1 MGDIRQKDLNRF
13 ELNTTEELKR
23 KLLETLKDTNK
34 TKQVIQLNGR
44 SSLIFANLA
53 ALTLASCG
61 GGGGGGSSAP
71 TPVASISNASFSF
84 TEDDPGTFSISRN
97 DSSVTIS
104 IETIPE
110 GITLTGSQGDR
121 F

>member
-1 MGDIRQKDLNRF
+1 MGDIRQKNINKF
-13 ELNTTEELKR
+13 ELTTTEELNR

-34 TKQVIQLNGR
+34 SKQVIQLNGR

-84 TEDDPGTFSISRN
+84 TEDERYF
-97 DSSVTIS
+97 
-104 IETIPE
+104 
-110 GITLTGSQGDR
+110 
-121 F
+121 FHFKK